1 MTTNTLE
8 STITST
14 GINGYSDY
22 VTEWINNQTTTA
34 IPGEASSKYRYIDRW
49 ENAYIKPVLPTLYD
63 LDWAGV
69 GYSERSS
76 KRVAIKPDSLDVAC
90 GSKDELV
97 SLIFKCGY
105 NDYEVVLTP
114 KMVQKLL
121 ELLGDGF
128 CSKQVEDG
136 LDDFF
141 CDDSRKDG

>member
-14 GINGYSDY
+14 GINRYSDFI
-22 VTEWINNQTTTA
+22 TRCINSLPTTT
-34 IPGEASSKYRYIDRW
+34 IQEDTSSKFRYVDRW
-49 ENAYIKPVLPTLYD
+49 EDLAYIKPASLYD